1 MLRSAPVS
9 YPEAILYFSYSCT
22 IESGYEIRSPFTS
35 QPCSKS
41 YAKKRERVKGKG
53 KRILNLIYS
62 WERLVFFFPRWRCRV
77 TQARKKIFHI
87 SLLATNNSCYNGVN
101 SLLILFQ
108 PDFFNT
114 FLACTHKNIIV
125 ECYLRV
131 YGKIYISIKFGSFCK
146 FFPRQRDRR
155 HN

>member
-1 MLRSAPVS
+1 MGTKLGLHSHPN
-9 YPEAILYFSYSCT
+9 
-22 IESGYEIRSPFTS
+22 
-35 QPCSKS
+35 CSKS

-62 WERLVFFFPRWRCRV
+62 WEWLVFFFPRWRCRV